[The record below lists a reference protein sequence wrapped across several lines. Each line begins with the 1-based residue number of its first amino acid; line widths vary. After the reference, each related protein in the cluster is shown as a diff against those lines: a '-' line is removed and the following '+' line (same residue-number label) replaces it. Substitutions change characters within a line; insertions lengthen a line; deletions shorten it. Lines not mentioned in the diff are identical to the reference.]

1 MSTINYQTLMTT
13 NNRQL
18 QPGSQQDKQ
27 SLGVML
33 PTLTEQ
39 GVDMESNII
48 KSSDLAGVIAQ
59 FSPTAGW
66 VCYRDEVVISADVP
80 TRVDIIEAE
89 YCAGD
94 ESLMIK
100 QRYGNEYVVVRFT
113 PQPNTSSLQA
123 YKKQTMLVR
132 NNLKAHAM
140 YAHYRIWYTQLT
152 DSVNLG
158 RWQPIAQQFV
168 GFSNVI
174 EA

>member
-1 MSTINYQTLMTT
+1 MSTVNYQTLMTT

-18 QPGSQQDKQ
+18 QPGSQQEKQ

-39 GVDMESNII
+39 GVVMESNII
-48 KSSDLAGVIAQ
+48 QASDLAGVIGQ

-66 VCYRDEVVISADVP
+66 VCYRD
-80 TRVDIIEAE
+80 EAE

-113 PQPNTSSLQA
+113 PQPNTASQQA